1 MTENQFKRANGV
13 SYPVILSMELFV
25 VVVLMGYAS
34 QNGMHANTIAQIAT
48 SLICAIVA
56 TIAFIMKRNTRLC
69 EVILVSS
76 AALMYTV
83 VMIFGTATTSYM
95 YVFPILIVSVVYMMK
110 DIIICGISVTIV
122 TNIIH
127 MIVLAGNSTEPDLA
141 TVFILEGFLIALI
154 CFASYASCSLLIKFN
169 TENMAE
175 INNNIEKQK
184 ASAEKMSETADQI
197 ATNFVEAQDLM
208 RILEDCIKTNLFSVG
223 NIAESSESTAAAIQQ
238 QAEVCIGIEKNTD
251 EAGKEMDNMV
261 KASEVAKDNVHNG
274 KVIIEKLKEQANIVG
289 EASKSTV
296 ESTKRLADR
305 ITQVQKILEVI
316 LNISSQTNLLAL
328 NASIEAARAGE
339 AGKGFAVVA
348 DEIRQ
353 LSEQTKDAANN
364 ISGIIGELVV
374 DAKETTQSVDNSVE
388 SILKQNDMIEVTK
401 EKFDVI
407 NDEVEELIVKIGNTS
422 AIMKEVLDSTGVIS
436 DNINQLSATSE
447 EVSASSTEA
456 EKTAENA
463 MTEMNNFV
471 NVLEAINKL
480 AEGLKDSAL

>member
-83 VMIFGTATTSYM
+83 VMIFGTATTSYI

-184 ASAEKMSETADQI
+184 ASAEKMSETALQMELI
-197 ATNFVEAQDLM
+197 WSLTRTTRM
-208 RILEDCIKTNLFSVG
+208 S
-223 NIAESSESTAAAIQQ
+223 
-238 QAEVCIGIEKNTD
+238 
-251 EAGKEMDNMV
+251 
-261 KASEVAKDNVHNG
+261 
-274 KVIIEKLKEQANIVG
+274 KLKKN
-289 EASKSTV
+289 
-296 ESTKRLADR
+296 
-305 ITQVQKILEVI
+305 
-316 LNISSQTNLLAL
+316 
-328 NASIEAARAGE
+328 
-339 AGKGFAVVA
+339 
-348 DEIRQ
+348 
-353 LSEQTKDAANN
+353 
-364 ISGIIGELVV
+364 
-374 DAKETTQSVDNSVE
+374 
-388 SILKQNDMIEVTK
+388 
-401 EKFDVI
+401 
-407 NDEVEELIVKIGNTS
+407 
-422 AIMKEVLDSTGVIS
+422 
-436 DNINQLSATSE
+436 
-447 EVSASSTEA
+447 
-456 EKTAENA
+456 
-463 MTEMNNFV
+463 
-471 NVLEAINKL
+471 
-480 AEGLKDSAL
+480 